1 MASVTLNWTPWGGAI
16 ATSQKVQRKL
26 VGGSYSTIATVG
38 PSVNTYTDNTAIYDT
53 GYMYRILTV
62 CSTGVET
69 PSSEINVVTG
79 IANPPNEFYLFVPGA
94 PPQALSDNVVKTTS
108 NITTILGTINYFDTT
123 WSASLW
129 VKPEYLSETGTQD
142 SGFTLFGL
150 QSDTVSTN
158 KTRVIAAVKNY
169 SGGSILILKFIDS
182 ADNYIQWEYLLS
194 GGSNQAITGIPGSS
208 FYDTSTVNVFKH
220 IVITHD
226 HTQASNTFK
235 VKAYWNG
242 NPLTLTG
249 NPVSSFN
256 KTLYDPDK
264 IKLNFGWLEGFTNA
278 YQGHVLAKSID
289 EYAFYAGS
297 LLTPSNVG
305 ILYNSN
311 VIKAPYYIFPQIAPS
326 LSYSFEQPDFY
337 NPNFGVAG
345 AILVETPGYG
355 TPSTSEPH

>member
-297 LLTPSNVG
+297 LLTSSDAG
-305 ILYNSN
+305 ILYNLN
-311 VIKAPYYIFPQIAPS
+311 VIKAPYYIFPQISPS
-326 LSYSFEQPDFY
+326 LSYSFEQPNFY

-345 AILVETPGYG
+345 AILVETAGYG